1 MNDIKTNNL
10 IKLSK
15 RKLIKMLFLQIELT
29 EKQRGQIESLGEM
42 VRVLQN
48 ENKTLQSGINILQV
62 ETQTLQTEIQALKK
76 DSFNSSKPP
85 SSDLNNNPKKNRS
98 LRQSSGKKSG
108 GQKGRE
114 GITRKQTDSPD
125 EIISCKPIKCSGC
138 GKNLEKEAG
147 NLIAKRQEIDIPP
160 IEPIIIE
167 YRQEEI
173 ICSCGCRNKGSFPD
187 HINSQFQL
195 GQNLKSFI
203 VYLNTSHH
211 IPFHR
216 LTQITKDILNIKI
229 SEGTIDNILDAFH
242 KCGAPIYDSI
252 LPDIK
257 KREWIGS
264 DETGTRVESKTWW
277 QWVWQN
283 DIGSFYAIEQSRGY
297 AVVEKYF
304 GEDYAG
310 ALIHDCW
317 SAQNNTVAGGH
328 QLCHPHLLRDL
339 IFCMEI
345 EKSKWAYEIK
355 QLLLNSE
362 KARDIIWQDGFDP
375 AMRQRIILEYQNK
388 LKQLNEQPVIQ
399 KETKRLQKRFQKHSE
414 KIFYFMSSKDIP
426 FHNNSSERAIRN
438 AKLHQKISGC
448 FRSAKG
454 AERRSVILSI
464 IETCKKRNLNV
475 LNSLQKIFHGDF
487 SFEGG

>member
-1 MNDIKTNNL
+1 MGMNDIKTNNL

-15 RKLIKMLFLQIELT
+15 RKLIRMLFLQTELT
-29 EKQRGQIESLGEM
+29 EKQREQIESLKTM
-42 VRVLQN
+42 I
-48 ENKTLQSGINILQV
+48 KTLQTGINVLQI
-62 ETQTLQTEIQALKK
+62 EAQTLQTEIQALKK
-76 DSFNSSKPP
+76 DSSNSSKPP
-85 SSDLNNNPKKNRS
+85 SSDLNNNPKKNQS
-98 LRQSSGKKSG
+98 LRQPSGKKSG

-125 EIISCKPIKCSGC
+125 KIIVCKPIKCSGC
-138 GKNLEKEAG
+138 GKSLEKQAG
-147 NLIAKRQEIDIPP
+147 DLIAKRQEIDIPP
-160 IEPIIIE
+160 IKPAITE

-173 ICSCGCRNKGSFPD
+173 ICSCGHHNKGIFPD

-195 GQNLKSFI
+195 GRNLKSFV

-211 IPFHR
+211 IPFYR
-216 LTQITKDILNIKI
+216 LTQITEDILNIKI
-229 SEGTIDNILDAFH
+229 SEGTIDNILDVFH

-257 KREWIGS
+257 KQKWIGS
-264 DETGTRVESKTWW
+264 DETGTRVSSDTWW

-283 DIGSFYAIEQSRGY
+283 DVGSFYAIEQSRGY
-297 AVVEKYF
+297 AVVKKYF

-310 ALIHDCW
+310 VLIHDCW
-317 SAQNNTVAGGH
+317 SAQNNTAAGGH

-339 IFCMEI
+339 IFCMET
-345 EKSKWAYEIK
+345 EKSKWAYEMK
-355 QLLLNSE
+355 QFLLASE
-362 KARDIIWQDGFDP
+362 KARGIIWQDGFDP
-375 AMRQRIILEYQNK
+375 TLRQRIILEYQNK
-388 LKQLNEQPVIQ
+388 LKQFIKQPIVQ
-399 KETKRLQKRFQKHSE
+399 KETKRLQKRFKKHSE
-414 KIFYFMSSKDIP
+414 KIFYFMGGRDIP
-426 FHNNSSERAIRN
+426 YHNNSSERAIRN

-475 LNSLQKIFHGDF
+475 LNSLQKIFRGDF